1 MPEVD
6 DQRSV
11 PGQGLVRTD
20 LVVLAAVGLGVLD
33 QGKDVVDL
41 LEEQSF
47 VLQRAEPAF
56 AGPVLLR
63 GASSG
68 ADVALLGMAGDEVF
82 ESE

>member
-1 MPEVD
+1 MAEVD
-6 DQRSV
+6 VQRSV

-20 LVVLAAVGLGVLD
+20 LVVLAAVGVGVLD
-33 QGKDVVDL
+33 QRQDVVDL

-56 AGPVLLR
+56 TGPVLSR
-63 GASSG
+63 SADCG
-68 ADVALLGMAGDEVF
+68 ADVAQLGMAGDEVL